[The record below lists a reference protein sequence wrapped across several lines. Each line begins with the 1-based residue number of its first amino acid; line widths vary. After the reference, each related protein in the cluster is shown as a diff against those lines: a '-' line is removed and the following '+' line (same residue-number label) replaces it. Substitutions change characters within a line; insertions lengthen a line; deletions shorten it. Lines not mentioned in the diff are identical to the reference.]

1 MKLEELLQ
9 VMGSSVDVRLTGS
22 SDRFNIYGAH
32 LASGLAGSLEKH
44 IDWHDWRGL
53 KVEYVEILDKNK
65 IEIHIDL
72 YESGTEERLADDK
85 FKTEP
90 DNPEIVPEDKEVYH
104 GIFEPDPTMA
114 FRPLIGEKK

>member
-9 VMGSSVDVRLTGS
+9 VLDPLVDIRLYGS
-22 SDRFNIYGAH
+22 SDRFGINGAH
-32 LASGLAGSLEKH
+32 LASGWAGALNKH
-44 IDWHDWRGL
+44 IDWSDWRGL
-53 KVEYVEILDKNK
+53 EVEDVEILNKNL

-90 DNPEIVPEDKEVYH
+90 DIPEIVLDDCELLTEIK
-104 GIFEPDPTMA
+104 
-114 FRPLIGEKK
+114 